1 MHFLITISARYR
13 WGWRRHCTGPYFD
26 DDDPW
31 AVAVFYLQRH
41 MHSSGGILGTSS
53 VVTRCVLYPEN
64 DFYRRYMHH
73 QKRFCPCVSSLF
85 LWSVVCR
92 RRMID
97 DYTIRLPNSIP
108 DDDDQIHISDSPT
121 CHNIFLYIQS
131 QIWELCTPA
140 AFSSRPLFDAKPI
153 QPADGQWEKE
163 AKQNPRAQPSSS
175 SAWHSL
181 LFCSS
186 SYFLAKAAICIHHSH
201 SRIELLLISAL
212 KGQHDLRQMMKCIHW
227 AKYMLEEG
235 ATRYK
240 ARLAHSKRSIGVPI
254 RICQQ
259 R

>member
-1 MHFLITISARYR
+1 MHFLITISARTDEGEEDPR
-13 WGWRRHCTGPYFD
+13 ARHCTGPYFD
-26 DDDPW
+26 DDPW
-31 AVAVFYLQRH
+31 AVAVFLQRPK
-41 MHSSGGILGTSS
+41 HSSGGILGTSS
-53 VVTRCVLYPEN
+53 VVTRCVLYPET

-140 AFSSRPLFDAKPI
+140 AFSSRPF

-181 LFCSS
+181 LLFF
-186 SYFLAKAAICIHHSH
+186 YI
-201 SRIELLLISAL
+201 LL
-212 KGQHDLRQMMKCIHW
+212 G
-227 AKYMLEEG
+227 
-235 ATRYK
+235 
-240 ARLAHSKRSIGVPI
+240 
-254 RICQQ
+254 
-259 R
+259 

>member
-1 MHFLITISARYR
+1 MRVKKTQEQDTALDRTSMMIH
-13 WGWRRHCTGPYFD
+13 
-26 DDDPW
+26 
-31 AVAVFYLQRH
+31 
-41 MHSSGGILGTSS
+41 GTWPFFICKDTCIPVEGSS
-53 VVTRCVLYPEN
+53 VVTRCVLYPET

-92 RRMID
+92 RRMMD
-97 DYTIRLPNSIP
+97 DYTINPRAIRLPNSIP
-108 DDDDQIHISDSPT
+108 DDDDDQIHISDSPT

-140 AFSSRPLFDAKPI
+140 AFSSRPF

-186 SYFLAKAAICIHHSH
+186 TSWLKPQFVFIIRTLALSYFLSVRWKANTIFGRWWNVFTGRNIC
-201 SRIELLLISAL
+201 
-212 KGQHDLRQMMKCIHW
+212 
-227 AKYMLEEG
+227 
-235 ATRYK
+235 
-240 ARLAHSKRSIGVPI
+240 
-254 RICQQ
+254 
-259 R
+259 

>member
-1 MHFLITISARYR
+1 
-13 WGWRRHCTGPYFD
+13 
-26 DDDPW
+26 
-31 AVAVFYLQRH
+31 

-53 VVTRCVLYPEN
+53 VVTRCVLYPET

-92 RRMID
+92 RRMMD

-175 SAWHSL
+175 SAWHPLL
-181 LFCSS
+181 LFFYC
-186 SYFLAKAAICIHHSH
+186 LAKAAICIHHSH